1 MSPHAPPLRGSL
13 PQDREGPRS
22 LPGPGADLAWG
33 GSAPDRKSPPR
44 PFKVLGIQQ
53 IAIGG
58 PDKLRLQKLWV
69 EMLGLEITGTFR
81 SERENVD
88 EDICAIG
95 SGPFKV
101 EVDLMQ
107 PIDPEK
113 KPAVH
118 TTPLNHIGLWIDD
131 LPLAVEWL
139 TAQGVRFAPGGIR
152 PGAAGFDITFLHPK
166 ANAEFPIAGEGVLI
180 ELVQAPPEVV
190 SAFARLAGQPG

>member
-1 MSPHAPPLRGSL
+1 MSA
-13 PQDREGPRS
+13 
-22 LPGPGADLAWG
+22 
-33 GSAPDRKSPPR
+33 R

-53 IAIGG
+53 IAIGA
-58 PDKLRLQKLWV
+58 PDKQRLKTLWV
-69 EMLGLEITGTFR
+69 DMLGLEVTGTFQ

-107 PIDPEK
+107 PIDPDK

-118 TTPLNHIGLWIDD
+118 TTPLNHVGLWIDD
-131 LPLAVEWL
+131 LPAAVQWL
-139 TAQGVRFAPGGIR
+139 SVQGVRFAPGGIR
-152 PGAAGFDITFLHPK
+152 AGAAGFDICCLHPK
-166 ANAEFPIAGEGVLI
+166 GNDEFPISGEGVLI

-190 SAFARLAGQPG
+190 SAFGRLAQGASA

>member
-1 MSPHAPPLRGSL
+1 MT
-13 PQDREGPRS
+13 
-22 LPGPGADLAWG
+22 
-33 GSAPDRKSPPR
+33 K
-44 PFKVLGIQQ
+44 PFKILGVQQ

-58 PDKLRLQKLWV
+58 PDKSKLQKLWV
-69 EMLGLEITGTFR
+69 EMFGLEVTGTFQ

-95 SGPFKV
+95 KGAHKI

-118 TTPLNHIGLWIDD
+118 ATPLNHIGLWVDN
-131 LPLAVEWL
+131 LPVAVEWL

-152 PGAAGFDITFLHPK
+152 KGAAGYDITFLHPK
-166 ANAEFPIAGEGVLI
+166 GNEEFPIGGEGVLI
-180 ELVQAPPEVV
+180 ELVQAPPEVI
-190 SAFARLAGQPG
+190 AALG